1 MQPGALCDQVLS
13 VLRLN
18 QSAQRILLLTYVSAA
33 KFQSQATNLQIESY
47 LFFKKIIRIKIFK
60 LMSQRTVALMV

>member
-18 QSAQRILLLTYVSAA
+18 QSAERILLLTYVSAA
-33 KFQSQATNLQIESY
+33 KFQSQATNLQIESH